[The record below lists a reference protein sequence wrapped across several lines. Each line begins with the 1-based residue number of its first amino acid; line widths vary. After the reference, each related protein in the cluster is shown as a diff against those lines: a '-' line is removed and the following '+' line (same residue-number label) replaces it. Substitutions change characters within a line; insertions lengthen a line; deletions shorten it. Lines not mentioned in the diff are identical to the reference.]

1 MFFLDMTLY
10 DSTSVEIPFGGP
22 KSTFSPCS
30 VAAAFIEPPRLSPNL
45 TPDCKPIA
53 TKSRRHTNMDEK
65 FIREEI
71 RRLLSEGVIE
81 HSVSPWRAQVLV
93 VANENHKKRMVVDYS
108 QTINRYTLLDAYPS
122 PRIDEMVE
130 RIANY
135 DTYSTLDLKSA
146 YHQIPIGVEERPY
159 TALEACGRLYH
170 FCRIPFGVTNGVA
183 CFQRTI
189 DDIIARERLK
199 NIFVYVDNITIC
211 GNGLAEHDSTLQKF
225 LSVAEKYGLT
235 FNEAKSVIATKE
247 IKILGYEVS
256 KGNIRPDPDR
266 LRPLR
271 EMASPQDLKSQ
282 QRAVGLFAY
291 YSQWIFHFSDKI
303 HLLIHNRTFP
313 LPLKVIEA
321 FDALKEGLAKA
332 TVTTVRYD
340 TPLVVETDASDVAIA
355 ATLNQNGRPVAFFS
369 RSLSPNE
376 RHHSAIEKEAYAV
389 VESIRKWKHFLLCN
403 HFKLITDQRS
413 VAFIFGNQQKGKV
426 KNDKIERWRL
436 ELSPFKFDI
445 VYRPGKENRAADMLS
460 RNCCGALL
468 TNVDLKELH
477 ESLCHPGVSRLSHF
491 VRARNLPFS
500 MEEIRN
506 VVTKCQ
512 VCCEVKPRFF
522 KTQGQLIK
530 ATQPFERLSLDFK
543 GPLPSATHNRY
554 LLTIIDEYSR
564 FPFAFACP
572 DQTAGTVI
580 KCLCQLFSIFGTPSY
595 IHTDRGSSFM
605 SDDVQQFLRSK
616 GVATSRTTPHNPQ
629 GNGQVVRL
637 NQTLWRTILLALKSQ
652 NLPVTHWES
661 VLLDALH
668 SIRSL
673 LCTATNATLH
683 EGIFVYNR
691 RSTTGTTLPMWL
703 TSPGRVLL
711 KKSNQQSKFDP
722 LVEEVELLQCNPQ
735 YAHIRFSNG
744 REETVSVRLLA
755 PSGEKDVGDCH
766 QETATPVPE
775 NLSPLSPDHPP
786 ITEQESSTVSTDGQN
801 DATPVSVPNADDV
814 RMHNLETLTQQQQRV
829 HPYCLR
835 NRDA

>member
-1 MFFLDMTLY
+1 
-10 DSTSVEIPFGGP
+10 
-22 KSTFSPCS
+22 
-30 VAAAFIEPPRLSPNL
+30 
-45 TPDCKPIA
+45 
-53 TKSRRHTNMDEK
+53 MDEK

-81 HSVSPWRAQVLV
+81 HSLSPWRAQVLV

-146 YHQIPIGVEERPY
+146 YHQIPIRVKERPY
-159 TALEACGRLYH
+159 TAFEACGRLYH

-235 FNEAKSVIATKE
+235 FNEAKSVIASKE

-271 EMASPQDLKSQ
+271 EMAAPQDLKSQ

-291 YSQWIFHFSDKI
+291 YSQWISHFSDKI

-321 FDALKEGLAKA
+321 FDALKEELAKA
-332 TVTTVRYD
+332 TVATVRYD

-436 ELSPFKFDI
+436 ELSPFKFGI

-460 RNCCGALL
+460 LCKYYVAAAIMTTVWLQSNAALL
-468 TNVDLKELH
+468 RITRLLKIAKLLSSAA
-477 ESLCHPGVSRLSHF
+477 SL
-491 VRARNLPFS
+491 
-500 MEEIRN
+500 
-506 VVTKCQ
+506 
-512 VCCEVKPRFF
+512 
-522 KTQGQLIK
+522 
-530 ATQPFERLSLDFK
+530 
-543 GPLPSATHNRY
+543 
-554 LLTIIDEYSR
+554 
-564 FPFAFACP
+564 
-572 DQTAGTVI
+572 
-580 KCLCQLFSIFGTPSY
+580 LFSSVANSRRFG
-595 IHTDRGSSFM
+595 
-605 SDDVQQFLRSK
+605 RS
-616 GVATSRTTPHNPQ
+616 A
-629 GNGQVVRL
+629 
-637 NQTLWRTILLALKSQ
+637 
-652 NLPVTHWES
+652 
-661 VLLDALH
+661 
-668 SIRSL
+668 
-673 LCTATNATLH
+673 
-683 EGIFVYNR
+683 
-691 RSTTGTTLPMWL
+691 
-703 TSPGRVLL
+703 
-711 KKSNQQSKFDP
+711 
-722 LVEEVELLQCNPQ
+722 
-735 YAHIRFSNG
+735 
-744 REETVSVRLLA
+744 
-755 PSGEKDVGDCH
+755 GE
-766 QETATPVPE
+766 
-775 NLSPLSPDHPP
+775 
-786 ITEQESSTVSTDGQN
+786 
-801 DATPVSVPNADDV
+801 
-814 RMHNLETLTQQQQRV
+814 
-829 HPYCLR
+829 
-835 NRDA
+835 